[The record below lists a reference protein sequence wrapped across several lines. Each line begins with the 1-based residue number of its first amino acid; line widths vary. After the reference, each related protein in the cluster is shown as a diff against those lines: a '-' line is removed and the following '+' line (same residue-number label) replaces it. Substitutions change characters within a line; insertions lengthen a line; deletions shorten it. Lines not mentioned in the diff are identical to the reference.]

1 VSWEELGRVLKWICR
16 RMRRPFFE
24 IVRWARSSSE
34 FFSSPAACYF
44 GVRRMTENIPWNK
57 IKTEYL
63 AGGIS
68 QQALADEYGISYK
81 TLRDRAAKE
90 RWTELRA
97 KTREK
102 TGEKMTEAISDAKIK
117 KIEQLVDRL
126 LVQANIAS
134 RQLTKRPKRITEREK
149 LADGRERVTVRTEY
163 EEGRVVDP
171 ENLRTLSQTA
181 RYLYEIVQG
190 LEGKNEDKNTI
201 TVRFR
206 GGDDDA
212 DFERLAK

>member
-1 VSWEELGRVLKWICR
+1 
-16 RMRRPFFE
+16 
-24 IVRWARSSSE
+24 
-34 FFSSPAACYF
+34 
-44 GVRRMTENIPWNK
+44 MTDAPWDK

-68 QQALADEYGISYK
+68 QQALAEEYGISYK
-81 TLRDRAAKE
+81 TLRDRARKE
-90 RWTELRA
+90 KWTELRA

-102 TGEKMTEAISDAKIK
+102 TGEKLTEAISGAKIK
-117 KIEQLVDRL
+117 KIETLVDRL
-126 LVQANIAS
+126 LTQANIAS
-134 RQLTKRPKRITEREK
+134 KQLGKRPKRITEREK
-149 LADGRERVTVRTEY
+149 LEDGRERVTVRTEY